1 MVANR
6 KVTGRASSVPA
17 GLAAGVITAMGITL
31 LTSLLVAYL
40 VSGEFIEQDK
50 IGYGAIAVL
59 LLSSGIGARLAITK
73 IKKMPIQIAA
83 LCGLL
88 FYIVLLLMTALFFGG
103 QFDGMGVTLVVVL
116 LGSGAGGIMTSG
128 KPKRQKRKY
137 HKF

>member
-1 MVANR
+1 
-6 KVTGRASSVPA
+6 
-17 GLAAGVITAMGITL
+17 
-31 LTSLLVAYL
+31 
-40 VSGEFIEQDK
+40 
-50 IGYGAIAVL
+50 
-59 LLSSGIGARLAITK
+59 
-73 IKKMPIQIAA
+73 MPIQIAA

-88 FYIVLLLMTALFFGG
+88 FYVVLLLMTALFFGG